1 MRVFLR
7 MGAAL
12 TSAALFL
19 LAQPAAVVEK
29 AERAQLWM
37 AQQRFADAAGLY
49 EELTRALPGNAG
61 MLMNLGMARHMA
73 GQDAAAI
80 APLEAALKIQPIPP
94 AFLFLGASY
103 LRINQP
109 AKAVPPL
116 RRFLQLD
123 PAHAEARRMI
133 IDAAMT
139 SENHA
144 EAVIHLR
151 KLAEADAAQPMIW
164 ANLARSYSALAS
176 GAFDKVPAGS
186 GYFFALTAESRS
198 QQNQNRAAFYFYR
211 QALSVMPKLRG
222 VHAGLAGVYE
232 RTGQP
237 EWAAQERAA
246 EASLGGPNCKALPGS
261 LECLF
266 AAGQFLRITQS
277 ALATPEAYYWRA
289 RAYEALSRNAVAKLA
304 ALPPSAEGWRFQAEL
319 ARDAGRH
326 AEAVKAWR
334 AAIELTPQP
343 DAGLELELAA
353 SLMATRDYDAA
364 RAIAEKYLAADPAA
378 PDVNFL
384 MGDLLLNQQQ
394 AAEAI
399 PYLEKATAI
408 LPARASL
415 GRALLLAGRPA
426 DAVAHLQAALP
437 LDTDASLHF
446 QLVRALQ
453 GAGRAAEAKVALAKY
468 QALQAK
474 LGAATAELEEKLQIT
489 APGK

>member
-12 TSAALFL
+12 TGAALFL

-49 EELTRALPGNAG
+49 EELVKALPGNPG

-73 GQDAAAI
+73 GQDAAAV

-103 LRINQP
+103 LRLNQP
-109 AKAVPPL
+109 AKAVAPL
-116 RRFLQLD
+116 RRFLALD

-133 IDAAMT
+133 ADAAMA
-139 SENHA
+139 SENYA

-151 KLAEADAAQPMIW
+151 KLAEADASQPVIW
-164 ANLARSYSALAS
+164 ANLARSYAALAS
-176 GAFDKVPAGS
+176 RTLERIPAAS
-186 GYFFALTAESRS
+186 GYFLALAAESRS

-211 QALSVMPKLRG
+211 QALAALPKLRG
-222 VHAGLAGVYE
+222 LHAGLAGVYE
-232 RTGQP
+232 RAGQSQ
-237 EWAAQERAA
+237 WAAQEREA
-246 EASLGGPNCKALPGS
+246 EAALGAPNCKATPGAM
-261 LECLF
+261 ECLF
-266 AAGQFLRITQS
+266 AAGQFLKLTQS
-277 ALATPEAYYWRA
+277 ALVTPEAHYWRV
-289 RAYEALSRNAVAKLA
+289 RAYDALSREAVVKLA
-304 ALPPSAEGWRFQAEL
+304 ALPPSAESWRFQAEL

-326 AEAVKAWR
+326 AEAVKAFR
-334 AAIELTPQP
+334 AALELMPQP
-343 DAGLELELAA
+343 DAALELELAV
-353 SLMATRDYDAA
+353 SLMAARDYDAA
-364 RAIAEKYLAADPAA
+364 RAIAEKHLAADPAA

-415 GRALLLAGRPA
+415 GRALLLVGRPA
-426 DAVAHLQAALP
+426 DAVPHLLAGLP

>member
-1 MRVFLR
+1 MLVRI
-7 MGAAL
+7 GAAL

-29 AERAQLWM
+29 AERAQMWM

-49 EELTRALPGNAG
+49 EELTRALPGNPG

-73 GQDAAAI
+73 GQDAAAV
-80 APLEAALKIQPIPP
+80 APLEAALRMQPIPP

-103 LRINQP
+103 LRLNQP
-109 AKAVPPL
+109 AKAVAPL

-133 IDAAMT
+133 VDAAMA

-164 ANLARSYSALAS
+164 ANLARAYAGLAS
-176 GAFDKVPAGS
+176 QAFDKIPPGS

-211 QALSVMPKLRG
+211 QALGAMPRLRG

-232 RTGQP
+232 RAGQA

-246 EASLGGPNCKALPGS
+246 EAALGAPNCKAAPAS

-266 AAGQFLRITQS
+266 AAGQHLRVTQS
-277 ALATPEAYYWRA
+277 ALATTEAHYWRA
-289 RAYEALSRNAVAKLA
+289 RAYEALSREAVSKLG
-304 ALPPSAEGWRFQAEL
+304 ALPPSPESWRFQAEL
-319 ARDAGRH
+319 ARDVGRH
-326 AEAVKAWR
+326 AEALKAWR
-334 AAIELTPQP
+334 AALELTPQP
-343 DAGLELELAA
+343 DAGLELELAS
-353 SLMATRDYDAA
+353 SLMATRDYDSA
-364 RAIAEKYLAADPAA
+364 RAIAEKHLAADPAA

-399 PYLEKATAI
+399 PFLEKATVI
-408 LPARASL
+408 LLARASL

-426 DAVAHLQAALP
+426 DAVPHLQAALR

-453 GAGRAAEAKVALAKY
+453 GAGRAGDAKVALAKY